1 VSCLVQTEQPMHP
14 QSSYHYSLALRVQ
27 PVLLWVFYLPLVK
40 LCFRACIVLEIQI
53 AV

>member
-1 VSCLVQTEQPMHP
+1 VSCLVQKEQQMRP

-27 PVLLWVFYLPLVK
+27 PVLLWVFYLPLVE
-40 LCFRACIVLEIQI
+40 LCFRACIVFEIQI